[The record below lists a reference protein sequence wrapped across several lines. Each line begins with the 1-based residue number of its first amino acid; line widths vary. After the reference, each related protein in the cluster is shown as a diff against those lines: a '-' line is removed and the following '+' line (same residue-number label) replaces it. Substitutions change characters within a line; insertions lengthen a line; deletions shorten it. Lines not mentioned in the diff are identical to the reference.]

1 MDGNSY
7 NGDLNQIKSIK
18 TFKRHF
24 HQNQFLFIY
33 YLNVNMMNTRKV
45 DSNQGEET
53 IIKTEFRNF
62 VTFYETF

>member
-24 HQNQFLFIY
+24 HQKSISIYILFECQY
-33 YLNVNMMNTRKV
+33 DEYQESGFKSR
-45 DSNQGEET
+45 G
-53 IIKTEFRNF
+53 RNNNYF